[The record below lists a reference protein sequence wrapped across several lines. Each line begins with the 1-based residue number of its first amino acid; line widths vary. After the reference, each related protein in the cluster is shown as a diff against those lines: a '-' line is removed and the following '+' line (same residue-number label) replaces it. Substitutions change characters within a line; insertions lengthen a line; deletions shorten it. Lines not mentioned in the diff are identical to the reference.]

1 MKPIMSPWFNFFEMA
16 GGAAATLLGLLFVS
30 ASVNAKAILS
40 DAHRSSRR
48 LAEQAFQNYLV
59 ILIVSLGA
67 MLPRPALWG
76 FGDFILGTSA
86 IWAVWVVIRMV
97 EALREGARSGSPFKL
112 ARRYT
117 ASVIGFGMLV
127 YSGADISFAHKDMLD
142 YTAVGILVLL
152 ISATIVSWELL
163 LSIAGA
169 TGAD

>member
-1 MKPIMSPWFNFFEMA
+1 MAAWASFFEMI

-30 ASVNAKAILS
+30 TSVNAKAILS
-40 DAHRSSRR
+40 DAHRHSRR

-67 MLPRPALWG
+67 MLPRPAIWG
-76 FGDFILGTSA
+76 FGDFVLGASA
-86 IWAVWVVIRMV
+86 IWVVWVVVRVI
-97 EALREGARSGSPFKL
+97 EALREGAQSGSPFKL

-127 YSGADISFAHKDMLD
+127 YSGAGISFAHQDLID
-142 YTAVGILVLL
+142 FTAVGVLILL

-163 LSIAGA
+163 LAIAGA
-169 TGAD
+169 D

>member
-1 MKPIMSPWFNFFEMA
+1 MGAWANFFEMT

-67 MLPRPALWG
+67 MLPRAALWG
-76 FGDFILGTSA
+76 FGDFILGASA
-86 IWAVWVVIRMV
+86 IWAVWVVIRMSQ
-97 EALREGARSGSPFKL
+97 AFHEGTRSGSPFKL

-127 YSGADISFAHKDMLD
+127 YSGAGISFQHRDLLD
-142 YTAVGILVLL
+142 YTAIGILILL

-163 LSIAGA
+163 LAIAGA
-169 TGAD
+169 RGAD

>member
-1 MKPIMSPWFNFFEMA
+1 MEAMPPWANFFEMI

-30 ASVNAKAILS
+30 TSVNAKAILS
-40 DAHRSSRR
+40 DAHRHSRR

-67 MLPRPALWG
+67 MLPRPSIWG
-76 FGDFILGTSA
+76 FSYFILGGSA
-86 IWAVWVVIRMV
+86 VWAVWVVIRV
-97 EALREGARSGSPFKL
+97 AEALRDGAQDGSRFKL

-117 ASVIGFGMLV
+117 ASLIGFALLV
-127 YSGADISFAHKDMLD
+127 YSGGRMAIAHEDMID
-142 YTAVGILVLL
+142 FTAVGLLILL

-169 TGAD
+169 GAAD